1 MRVFKV
7 NATTA
12 AEVKGVLP
20 QPRTMGLFVRSES
33 NGACVWV
40 LFSLPCYCLNIQSQL
55 FSYPSALMLCCF
67 LQLRNSRAKCLSLR

>member
-12 AEVKGVLP
+12 VEVKGVLP

-40 LFSLPCYCLNIQSQL
+40 LFSLPCYCEYTITTV
-55 FSYPSALMLCCF
+55 F
-67 LQLRNSRAKCLSLR
+67 LP